1 LALAEYRHRLGLPAT
16 SLAWGW
22 QTRTGVT
29 AHLTDVDLARMT
41 RLGLMP
47 IATSHGLALFDAALA
62 TGQPVSIPAR
72 STPTPWPDTPATT
85 PWPRSCLR

>member
-1 LALAEYRHRLGLPAT
+1 
-16 SLAWGW
+16 
-22 QTRTGVT
+22 
-29 AHLTDVDLARMT
+29 MT

-72 STPTPWPDTPATT
+72 STPHLARHARDNT
-85 PWPRSCLR
+85 WPRSCLR